1 MAYDSALVLNQSA
14 APVRTA
20 AVSATIPR
28 TDDFHRFERLV
39 VLTGASALGA
49 VGGFIAA
56 MTLGRLDLWMIIL
69 GAAPFLVLALH
80 LTSEMMREGL
90 RGQAL
95 GCATA
100 AGLHVTALL
109 AWPMTSLFAPLSTMN
124 FWIAPAIAMSALF
137 MLASCW
143 QGASRGVFRVSAI
156 GLIVAAVAVNQ
167 GTMLF
172 IGA

>member
-1 MAYDSALVLNQSA
+1 MAYDAALALNHGIGPER
-14 APVRTA
+14 APLVER
-20 AVSATIPR
+20 S
-28 TDDFHRFERLV
+28 DDFHRFERLV
-39 VLTGASALGA
+39 VLTGASAVGA
-49 VGGFIAA
+49 VGGFVAA

-80 LTSEMMREGL
+80 LTAEMMREGL
-90 RGQAL
+90 RRQAF

-100 AGLHVTALL
+100 AGLHVAALL
-109 AWPMTSLFAPLSTMN
+109 AWPITSFFAPLSSVS
-124 FWIAPAIAMSALF
+124 FWIAPIVAMTALF
-137 MLASCW
+137 LLASCW

-172 IGA
+172 IGT